1 MSSDTTVLE
10 EVDRMSRR
18 CQKFFWLGLILGLL
32 SVLIAACSGSVPGI
46 EAVEE
51 RSQTFAVRDYLSLT
65 VETTNGKVEIW
76 GVEGLEEVQA
86 TATLHAWG
94 ETQEQA
100 QERLEKLTVEMN
112 QEADRVSLQFRAT
125 GTYRA
130 LGKSPQVDFEVAI
143 PAAADITVSVNNGN
157 VTVADV
163 TGTSS
168 IETQNGSIDVTNVKG
183 AVTGET
189 ANGSIDVT
197 LSQAHLD
204 LETDN
209 GSITVSQSQCSLDAE
224 TDNGDIHF
232 SGQLVG
238 PQHRMKSANGSVM
251 AEVPTDSELA
261 IEASVGTGSI
271 STTLPLSGDTQGK
284 TWSAVLNAPTSN
296 LSLQAG
302 NGSIKIR
309 GLAGI

>member
-1 MSSDTTVLE
+1 MN
-10 EVDRMSRR
+10 RR
-18 CQKFFWLGLILGLL
+18 YQIVFWLCLVLGLV
-32 SVLIAACSGSVPGI
+32 SVLIAGCGRSVPQV

-51 RSQTFAVRDYLSLT
+51 RSQTFAVLDYLSLT

-76 GVEGLEEVQA
+76 GVEGLEEAQA
-86 TATLHAWG
+86 TAILRAWG

-100 QERLEKLTVEMN
+100 QERLEKLTIEMN
-112 QEADRVSLQFRAT
+112 QEADQVLLRYQAT
-125 GTYRA
+125 GTYRP
-130 LGKSPQVDFEVAI
+130 LGKSPQVDYKVAI
-143 PAAADITVSVNNGN
+143 PAAADIIVLVNNGS

-163 TGTSS
+163 TGTSV
-168 IETQNGSIDVTNVKG
+168 IETQNGSIDATNVKG
-183 AVTGET
+183 SVTGKT

-224 TDNGDIHF
+224 TDNGDIRF
-232 SGQLVG
+232 SGRLVG
-238 PQHRMKSANGSVM
+238 SQHRLKSSSGSINVGI
-251 AEVPTDSELA
+251 PTDSELV
-261 IEASVGTGSI
+261 IEASVGNGSI

-284 TWSAVLNAPTSN
+284 TWSAILNVPTSN
-296 LSLQAG
+296 LSLQAD

>member
-1 MSSDTTVLE
+1 M
-10 EVDRMSRR
+10 
-18 CQKFFWLGLILGLL
+18 
-32 SVLIAACSGSVPGI
+32 LIAGCGRSVPQV
-46 EAVEE
+46 EAIEE
-51 RSQTFAVRDYLSLT
+51 RSQTFAVLDYLTLT

-86 TATLHAWG
+86 TAILHAWG

-100 QERLEKLTVEMN
+100 QERLEKLTIEMS
-112 QEADRVSLQFRAT
+112 QEADLVSLQFRST
-125 GTYRA
+125 STYRA
-130 LGKSPQVDFEVAI
+130 WGKSPQVDFEIAI
-143 PAAADITVSVNNGN
+143 PAAADITVSVNNGSI
-157 VTVADV
+157 TVADV
-163 TGTSS
+163 IGTID
-168 IETQNGSIDVTNVKG
+168 IESENGSIDATNVKG

-197 LSQAHLD
+197 LAQAHLD

-209 GSITVSQSQCSLDAE
+209 GSITVSQSQCALDAE

-238 PQHRMKSANGSVM
+238 PQHRVKSANGSVM
-251 AEVPTDSELA
+251 AEIPADSELA
-261 IEASVGTGSI
+261 IEASVGNGSI
-271 STTLPLSGDTQGK
+271 STTLPLSGDTEGK

-296 LSLQAG
+296 LLLQAG

>member
-1 MSSDTTVLE
+1 M
-10 EVDRMSRR
+10 
-18 CQKFFWLGLILGLL
+18 LITG
-32 SVLIAACSGSVPGI
+32 CGRSVPQV

-51 RSQTFAVRDYLSLT
+51 RSQTFAVLDYLTLT

-86 TATLHAWG
+86 TAILHAWG

-100 QERLEKLTVEMN
+100 QERLETLTVEMN

-130 LGKSPQVDFEVAI
+130 LGKSPQVDFEVAV
-143 PAAADITVSVNNGN
+143 PVEADITVSVNNGSI
-157 VTVADV
+157 TVADV
-163 TGTSS
+163 MGTID
-168 IETQNGSIDVTNVKG
+168 IESENGSIDATNVKG

-224 TDNGDIHF
+224 TDNGDIRF
-232 SGQLVG
+232 SGRLIG
-238 PQHRMKSANGSVM
+238 SQHRLKSSNGSINVGI
-251 AEVPTDSELA
+251 PTDSELA
-261 IEASVGTGSI
+261 IEASVGNGSI

>member
-1 MSSDTTVLE
+1 
-10 EVDRMSRR
+10 MSRGYR
-18 CQKFFWLGLILGLL
+18 KVFWIGLILGLL
-32 SVLIAACSGSVPGI
+32 SMLIAGCGRSVPQV
-46 EAVEE
+46 EAIEE
-51 RSQTFAVRDYLSLT
+51 RSQTFAVLDYLTLT

-86 TATLHAWG
+86 TAILHAWG

-100 QERLEKLTVEMN
+100 QERLEKLTIEMS
-112 QEADRVSLQFRAT
+112 QEADLVSLQFRST
-125 GTYRA
+125 STYRA
-130 LGKSPQVDFEVAI
+130 WGKSPQVDFEIAI
-143 PAAADITVSVNNGN
+143 PAAADITVSVNNGSI
-157 VTVADV
+157 TVADV
-163 TGTSS
+163 IGTID
-168 IETQNGSIDVTNVKG
+168 IESENGSIDATNVKG

-197 LSQAHLD
+197 LAQAHLD

-209 GSITVSQSQCSLDAE
+209 GSITVSQSQCALDAE

-238 PQHRMKSANGSVM
+238 PQHRVKSANGSVM
-251 AEVPTDSELA
+251 AEIPADSELA
-261 IEASVGTGSI
+261 IEASVGNGSI
-271 STTLPLSGDTQGK
+271 STTLPLSGDTEGK

-296 LSLQAG
+296 LLLQAG